1 MLIRVNKQVIIA
13 IAVVVVLAVLAFMV
27 YNATVLPWG

>member
-27 YNATVLPWG
+27 YNATVLSWG